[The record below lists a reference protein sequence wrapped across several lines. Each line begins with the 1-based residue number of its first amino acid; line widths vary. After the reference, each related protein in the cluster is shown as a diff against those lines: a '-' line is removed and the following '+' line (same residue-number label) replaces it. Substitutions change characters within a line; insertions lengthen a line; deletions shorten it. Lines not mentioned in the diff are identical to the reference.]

1 MHKQKFEA
9 ALAVAEELGSWS
21 AYASYMLGEA
31 DTGDEDFNYL
41 LAELRTANEKV
52 QLRANQLSLKHNVRY
67 FNPLSYGTS

>member
-9 ALAVAEELGSWS
+9 TLAVAEELGSWA

-67 FNPLSYGTS
+67 FTPLSYGPS